1 MIKDYC
7 DYRKLSFISHRTGNF
22 PRPTNVF
29 FFFMDPRAMRRISLT
44 TVDLQHIHHT
54 DLLHHHHHSATVC
67 RLTRSEPAFGRLTSR
82 LAHRERRHIVY
93 YTSNARDGVGVVCAV
108 CVCMEA

>member
-1 MIKDYC
+1 MKC
-7 DYRKLSFISHRTGNF
+7 KELEVS
-22 PRPTNVF
+22 
-29 FFFMDPRAMRRISLT
+29 
-44 TVDLQHIHHT
+44 
-54 DLLHHHHHSATVC
+54 
-67 RLTRSEPAFGRLTSR
+67 LTSR